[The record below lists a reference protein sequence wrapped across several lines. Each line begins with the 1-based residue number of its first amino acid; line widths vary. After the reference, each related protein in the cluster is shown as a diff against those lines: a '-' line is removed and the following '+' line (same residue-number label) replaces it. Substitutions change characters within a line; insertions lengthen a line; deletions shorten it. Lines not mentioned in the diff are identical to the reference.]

1 MEFSQIL
8 LSGMGAALRLDAMEK
23 SQETVIVEHIL
34 DAISD
39 QRLRAGTKLGE
50 QALSDFFSC
59 NRAHVRRALATLSA
73 YQVVDQVPNRGA
85 FVATPTPE
93 EARDIFQARRAIE
106 TNICRTVVRKATK
119 ADIDR
124 LRAHLDQESHAQ
136 TGHTRPEAIRLS
148 RGFHVLLA
156 EIAGNHVL
164 QRYLEELTM
173 RSSLIIGL
181 YGSGGT
187 LCAEDEHE
195 RIVGAIAAGDEAE
208 ALRQIDTHLRH
219 IEAGIAFSDTRPQT
233 GILSS
238 ILGNPDG

>member
-1 MEFSQIL
+1 
-8 LSGMGAALRLDAMEK
+8 MEK
-23 SQETVIVEHIL
+23 SQETIIVEHIL

-85 FVATPTPE
+85 FVATPTPQ

-106 TNICRTVVRKATK
+106 TNICRNVVRKAGPE
-119 ADIDR
+119 DIAR
-124 LRAHLDQESHAQ
+124 LRAHLAQESDAQ
-136 TGHTRPEAIRLS
+136 SGQSRPAAIRLS

-156 EIAGNHVL
+156 EIAGNQVL

-187 LCAEDEHE
+187 LCAENEHH
-195 RIVGAIAAGDEAE
+195 RIAEAIAAGDEAE
-208 ALRQIDTHLRH
+208 ALKQIDTHLRH
-219 IEAGIAFSDTRPQT
+219 IEQGIAFSETKPQT

-238 ILGNPDG
+238 ILGDPGM